1 MEPTGVQAFLK
12 RKNVNITVQTYLI
25 DALGA
30 MAFGLFASLLI
41 GTIFATLGDKTQIQA
56 FIVIADY
63 AKSATGAALG
73 VAIAYALKAPQ
84 LVLFSAATVGIAGN
98 ALGGPVGALVATIV
112 ATELGKIVS
121 KETRVDIL
129 VTPGVTIISGVLIA
143 QFVGPG
149 VAAFM
154 DAFGMMVKTAT
165 EMQPFFMGIIVS
177 ALIGIALTLPIS
189 SAAICIALTLDGL
202 AGGAATAGCCAQMVG
217 FAVLSFRENGI
228 GGLLAQGLGTSML
241 QMGNIVKNPKIW
253 IPPTLASMITGPIA
267 TVVFQMTNIHTASGM
282 GTCGLVGPIGVYT
295 SMGGG
300 STMWLGILLV
310 CFILPAVLTWIFGE
324 MCRKA
329 SMDQRRRLKI
339 RSVNNTNIK
348 KRTFCPA
355 FARQTDAFF
364 TPFSLQILHSVR
376 TFQNP
381 DVLFLYTYK
390 RRHLPIL
397 WKIPGLLLPVK
408 SGQWFLW

>member
-1 MEPTGVQAFLK
+1 MEQTGVKAFLK

-41 GTIFATLGDKTQIQA
+41 GTIFATIGEKTQIQA

-98 ALGGPVGALVATIV
+98 ALGGPVGALAATIV
-112 ATELGKIVS
+112 ATEFGKIVS

-154 DAFGMMVKTAT
+154 NAFGMMVKTAT
-165 EMQPFFMGIIVS
+165 EMQPFFMGILVS

-217 FAVLSFRENGI
+217 FAVLSFRENGM

-241 QMGNIVKNPKIW
+241 QMGNIVKNPKVW
-253 IPPTLASMITGPIA
+253 IPPTLASMVTGPVA
-267 TVVFQMTNIHTASGM
+267 TVIFKLTNIHTASGM
-282 GTCGLVGPIGVYT
+282 GTCGLVGPIGIYT
-295 SMGGG
+295 AMGGG
-300 STMWLGILLV
+300 ANMWLGIFLV
-310 CFILPAVLTWIFGE
+310 CFLLPALLT
-324 MCRKA
+324 
-329 SMDQRRRLKI
+329 
-339 RSVNNTNIK
+339 
-348 KRTFCPA
+348 
-355 FARQTDAFF
+355 
-364 TPFSLQILHSVR
+364 
-376 TFQNP
+376 
-381 DVLFLYTYK
+381 
-390 RRHLPIL
+390 
-397 WKIPGLLLPVK
+397 
-408 SGQWFLW
+408 

>member
-1 MEPTGVQAFLK
+1 MEQTGVKAFLK

-30 MAFGLFASLLI
+30 MEFGLFASLLI

-165 EMQPFFMGIIVS
+165 EMQPFFMGILVS

-217 FAVLSFRENGI
+217 FAVLSFRENGV

-253 IPPTLASMITGPIA
+253 IPPTLASMVTGPIA

-300 STMWLGILLV
+300 ANMWLAILLV
-310 CFILPAVLTWIFGE
+310 CFVLPAVLTWIFGE
-324 MCRKA
+324 VCRKLGWIK
-329 SMDQRRRLKI
+329 DGDLKL
-339 RSVNNTNIK
+339 
-348 KRTFCPA
+348 
-355 FARQTDAFF
+355 D
-364 TPFSLQILHSVR
+364 L
-376 TFQNP
+376 
-381 DVLFLYTYK
+381 
-390 RRHLPIL
+390 
-397 WKIPGLLLPVK
+397 
-408 SGQWFLW
+408 